1 MQTNNQFTIIEF
13 AEGLGFE
20 VSDDDI
26 IVSVALRLEDLDL
39 LDAVNEAL
47 SNISNLSRQQIMQDA
62 LSRQPQE

>member
-1 MQTNNQFTIIEF
+1 VQTNNQFTIIEF